1 MLAVSAAVPACT
13 WCQWFPISSEF
24 WHAKKGLQDLAALK
38 VSSGSRSRRSRR
50 RSSSSS
56 RRRRGGG
63 GGGGGGGAATD
74 QIGRVARVAFEL
86 ALGPNSL
93 KVPIWP
99 VFLTVR

>member
-1 MLAVSAAVPACT
+1 M
-13 WCQWFPISSEF
+13 
-24 WHAKKGLQDLAALK
+24 LQDLAALV
-38 VSSGSRSRRSRR
+38 VSSGSRSHRGR
-50 RSSSSS
+50 SSSS
-56 RRRRGGG
+56 RRRRGSGSGRCRGRGRGRGRGG
-63 GGGGGGGAATD
+63 GGGDGGAATD